1 MDRRALLLAPL
12 VLLAGA
18 CSSPGPA
25 APAVEPY
32 IAFEGTAPHTRPI
45 GSKAPGAQRAFDQ
58 GLSFLWSFNHD
69 EAISSFTEV
78 TELDPQ
84 SPMGYWGIA
93 VAMGPHINNPAL
105 PPEREHAAWQAA
117 QKAVALQERA
127 NAADRALIAAVAKRY
142 SNPPGDRAASDRA
155 YAEAMRAAWTAHPND
170 ADVGAL
176 CAEALMDL
184 HPWDLWTSTGKP
196 KEGAVE
202 VVALLDDVLALDAQH
217 PGALHLYIHAV
228 EASDDPGRALPVAD
242 RLRNLVPVSGHM
254 CHMPSH
260 IDVLL
265 GHWDEAIAANQKAI
279 VADKAYTAARP
290 HQEFHHMYMAH
301 NQAMLAFAAMMDGR
315 SELAISTAREILPV
329 AGGYA
334 HEVTPAIEPSFVIL
348 YDTLIRFG
356 RWEEML
362 AEPEPPDDMVV
373 ALPLWHHARGVAL
386 AALGR
391 VDDAEDELEDFR
403 DAAADV
409 PPERALAINPAHRV
423 FAIADHMLA
432 GEIAWAKDDVAGAVS
447 ELQQAIALEDQLA
460 YMEPPEWALPVRHAL
475 GAILL
480 SAGRAEE
487 AEAVYR
493 ADLQNWPDNGWSLHG
508 LADCLEAK
516 GDTAGAAEAR
526 ARFDKAWAQADV
538 QIGSSCMCVAG
549 SEVGAAGQ

>member
-1 MDRRALLLAPL
+1 MDRRTLLLSTL

-18 CSSPGPA
+18 CSSPPPA
-25 APAVEPY
+25 AAVVEPY
-32 IAFEGTAPHTRPI
+32 IPFDGTAPHTRPI
-45 GSKAPGAQRAFDQ
+45 GSVAPGAQRAFDQ

-78 TELDPQ
+78 TVLDPQ
-84 SPMGYWGIA
+84 CPMGYWGIA
-93 VAMGPHINNPAL
+93 VALGPHINNPAL
-105 PPEREHAAWQAA
+105 PPEKEHAAWQAA
-117 QKAVALQERA
+117 QKAVALQDRA

-142 SNPPGDRAASDRA
+142 GNPPGDRSVCDHK
-155 YAEAMRAAWTAHPND
+155 YAEAMRAALAANPND
-170 ADVGAL
+170 ADIGAL

-184 HPWDLWTSTGKP
+184 HPWDLWTPAGEP
-196 KEGAVE
+196 KEGTLE
-202 VVALLDDVLALDAQH
+202 IVALLDGVLRLDPQH

-228 EASDDPGRALPVAD
+228 EASKDPGRALAVAD
-242 RLRNLVPVSGHM
+242 RLRDLVPVSGHM

-265 GHWDEAIAANQKAI
+265 GHWDEAILSNEKAI
-279 VADKAYTAARP
+279 AADKAYTAARP

-315 SELAISTAREILPV
+315 SAQAIATARQILPV
-329 AGGYA
+329 AASYA

-356 RWEEML
+356 RWDEML

-373 ALPLWHHARGVAL
+373 ALVLWHHARGVAL

-391 VDDAEDELEDFR
+391 VDDAQDELEAFR

-409 PPERALAINPAHRV
+409 PPDRALAINNAHVV
-423 FAIADHMLA
+423 FDIADRMLA
-432 GEIAWAKDDVAGAVS
+432 GEIAWARHDVDGAVS

-480 SAGRAEE
+480 SAGRADE

-493 ADLQNWPDNGWSLHG
+493 ADLVQWPENGWSLHG
-508 LADCLEAK
+508 LADCLERQGK
-516 GDTAGAAEAR
+516 TAEAADAR
-526 ARFDKAWAQADV
+526 ARFDKAWGQADI
-538 QIGSSCMCVAG
+538 QIGSSCLCVAG
-549 SEVGAAGQ
+549 GAAPVSAP

>member
-1 MDRRALLLAPL
+1 MHRRALLLSTL

-362 AEPEPPDDMVV
+362 AEPEPPDDMIV
-373 ALPLWHHARGVAL
+373 ALPLWHHVRGVAL

-508 LADCLEAK
+508 LADCLEAR

-549 SEVGAAGQ
+549 AAVGAADQ